1 MSSAQDKTASLKR
14 MDLSV
19 SVLEPDMSNPN
30 KMKPREFDLL
40 CDNME
45 RTGITDPILVR
56 PVKGGRYRIVGGHH
70 RWEAAKYLGFEEV
83 PCTVITDP
91 DFDDEAA
98 AFQLVRMNVIRGKI
112 EPQAFYTLFEKMS
125 GKYTND
131 VLQEMFGFAETA
143 EFKKLIQQTAAAL
156 PADLQGKFKEAAKEI
171 KTIDGLAKL
180 LNEMFTKHGSS
191 LPYGYMV
198 FDYGGQRSVWLQVS
212 KKTVEAITGGIGD
225 LCREKCR
232 TVDDLVGQIVQAI
245 AKGELGDA
253 VDKVVAATK
262 AVVIPPGYTGV
273 PTTADLQTF
282 GEME

>member
-1 MSSAQDKTASLKR
+1 MSAIEKTKSLGR
-14 MDLSV
+14 EDLPV
-19 SVLEPDMSNPN
+19 SILEPDMSNPN

-56 PVKGGRYRIVGGHH
+56 PIKGGRYRIVGGHH
-70 RWEAAKYLGFEEV
+70 RWEAAKYLEFETV
-83 PCTVITDP
+83 PCTIITDP

-98 AFQLVRMNVIRGKI
+98 AFQLVRMNVIRGKMD
-112 EPQAFYTLFEKMS
+112 PQSFFALYEKMS

-131 VLQEMFGFAETA
+131 MLQEMFGFAETA
-143 EFKKLIQQTAAAL
+143 EFKKLITQTANAL
-156 PADLQGKFKEAAKEI
+156 PADMQAKFKEAAKEI

-191 LPYGYMV
+191 LPFGYMV
-198 FDYGGQRSVWLQVS
+198 FDYGGHRSVWLQVS
-212 KKTVEAITGGIGD
+212 KKTIEAFGPLGD

-232 TVDDLVGQIVQAI
+232 TVDDLVGEIVQSI
-245 AKGELGDA
+245 AAGGLGGV

-262 AVVIPPGYTGV
+262 PVVLPPGYTGV
-273 PTTADLQTF
+273 PTTEDLKIYS
-282 GEME
+282 EM